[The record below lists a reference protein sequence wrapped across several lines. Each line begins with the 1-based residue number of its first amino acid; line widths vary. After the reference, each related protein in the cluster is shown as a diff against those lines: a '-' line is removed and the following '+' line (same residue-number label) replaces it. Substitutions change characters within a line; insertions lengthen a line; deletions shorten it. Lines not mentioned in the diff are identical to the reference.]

1 MSEYLFSGLKVLDL
15 ATVIAGPVAAT
26 ILADFGAEVIK
37 IEQPGEGDM
46 LRMLS
51 TVLTTPDADSNYFWQ
66 MDGRNKRSLVLDLKS
81 VEGMEVLHKL
91 VADCDVLIINHPFPI
106 RRSLKLEYEDLKPL
120 NPGMIYAS
128 LSAYGEEG
136 PDRDTRAFDQI
147 AYWGRS
153 GLMDLVRSPGSV
165 PAQALP
171 GMGDHPTSIAL
182 YAGIVTALMN
192 RERTGVG
199 SMVHTSL
206 LANGLWSVASIA
218 QGALAGGDMPK
229 FRETN
234 SVTGTI
240 GRVYKT
246 RDARWLQMTMVRT
259 EEQLMMLFAAMD
271 AIHLL
276 QDERFSTMEA
286 MFENRGALSDL
297 VQEILITRDA
307 EEWVSTFNSMEVPV
321 RKVAD
326 VEEVIQDE
334 QLLINKM
341 VVPPVDDDV
350 GVPLIINHPIK
361 ISNVAQVGP
370 KRAPE
375 LGEHSEEILAS
386 LGYSEK
392 QIKTLRDKGV
402 I

>member
-218 QGALAGGDMPK
+218 QGALAEGDMPGY
-229 FRETN
+229 RETN
-234 SVTGTI
+234 SVPGTI

-246 RDARWLQMTMVRT
+246 RDGRWLQMTMVRT
-259 EEQLMMLFAAMD
+259 EEQFMMLFAAMD

>member
-91 VADCDVLIINHPFPI
+91 VVDCDVLIINHPFPI

-246 RDARWLQMTMVRT
+246 RDGRWLQMTMVRT
-259 EEQLMMLFAAMD
+259 EEQFMMLFAAMD

-276 QDERFSTMEA
+276 QDERFSTMEG
-286 MFENRGALSDL
+286 MLENRGALSDL

>member
-128 LSAYGEEG
+128 LSAFGEEG

>member
-1 MSEYLFSGLKVLDL
+1 MSDYLFSGLKVLDL

-81 VEGMEVLHKL
+81 AEGMEVLHKL
-91 VADCDVLIINHPFPI
+91 VTECDVFIINHPFPI

-128 LSAYGEEG
+128 LSAFGEDG
-136 PDRDTRAFDQI
+136 PDKDTRAFDQI

-153 GLMDLVRSPGSV
+153 GLMDLVRSPGAA

-171 GMGDHPTSIAL
+171 GMGDHPTSVAL
-182 YAGIVTALMN
+182 YASIVTALLN
-192 RERTGVG
+192 RERTGEG

-206 LANGLWSVASIA
+206 LANGLWSAASIA
-218 QGALAGGDMPK
+218 QGALAEGDMPGY
-229 FRETN
+229 REAN
-234 SVTGTI
+234 SVKGTL
-240 GRVYKT
+240 GRVYQT
-246 RDARWLQMTMVRT
+246 RDKRWLQATMVRT
-259 EEQLMMLFAAMD
+259 EEELLMWFAAMD
-271 AIHLL
+271 AIHLFE
-276 QDERFSTMEA
+276 DDRFSTPEA
-286 MFENRGALSDL
+286 MLENRSALSEL
-297 VQEILITRDA
+297 VQDILVTKDA
-307 EEWVSTFNSMEVPV
+307 DEWVSIFNEMAVPV

-326 VEEVIQDE
+326 VEEAVQDE
-334 QLLINKM
+334 QVLINKM

-350 GVPLIINHPIK
+350 DIPLIVNHPIK

-375 LGEHSEEILAS
+375 LGEHSEEILDS
-386 LGYSEK
+386 LGYSDAEIQVFK
-392 QIKTLRDKGV
+392 DKGV

>member
-26 ILADFGAEVIK
+26 ILADFGAVVIK

-91 VADCDVLIINHPFPI
+91 VVDCDVLIINHPFPI

-128 LSAYGEEG
+128 LSAFGEEG

-192 RERTGVG
+192 RERTGAG

-246 RDARWLQMTMVRT
+246 RDGRWLQMTMVRT
-259 EEQLMMLFAAMD
+259 EEQFMMLFAAMD

-276 QDERFSTMEA
+276 QDERFSTMEG
-286 MFENRGALSDL
+286 MLENRGALSDL
-297 VQEILITRDA
+297 VQDVLITRDA
-307 EEWVSTFNSMEVPV
+307 DEWISTFNSMEVPV

-326 VEEVIQDE
+326 VEEVIRDE
-334 QLLINKM
+334 QILINKM
-341 VVPPVDDDV
+341 VVTPVDDDV

-375 LGEHSEEILAS
+375 LGEHSEQILDS
-386 LGYSEK
+386 LGYSKAEI
-392 QIKTLRDKGV
+392 QTLRDKGV